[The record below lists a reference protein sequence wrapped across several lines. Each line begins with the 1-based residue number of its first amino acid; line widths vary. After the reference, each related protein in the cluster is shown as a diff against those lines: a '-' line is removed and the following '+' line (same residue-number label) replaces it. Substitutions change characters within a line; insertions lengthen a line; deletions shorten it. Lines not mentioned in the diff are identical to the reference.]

1 MFLVYRFYVNHH
13 SDIATSSDPTDVTQ
27 KKYFI
32 CKFLFFLSFF
42 FLIDWCG
49 LVSMFYKESVR
60 LHHRLSSQCFLRRSL
75 PPRALSPT
83 FSFINCYLLTA
94 VCFFSTPA
102 IHAQKQYVMK
112 FLAENHLKSSG
123 NSSHALDRFGD
134 A

>member
-1 MFLVYRFYVNHH
+1 MNHQL
-13 SDIATSSDPTDVTQ
+13 DIATSSDPTAVTP
-27 KKYFI
+27 KKIILFVI
-32 CKFLFFLSFF
+32 PFFSFLFFFY
-42 FLIDWCG
+42 IDWCG